1 MIANGIF
8 YITEVRDEMNINS
21 YEYQSVYMYD
31 WGITIQDGNGLVGGK
46 YNPKVIREFYM
57 GRGIQAEQLYVM
69 K

>member
-31 WGITIQDGNGLVGGK
+31 WGITIQDGNGL
-46 YNPKVIREFYM
+46 
-57 GRGIQAEQLYVM
+57 
-69 K
+69 

>member
-8 YITEVRDEMNINS
+8 YITEVRGEMNINS

-46 YNPKVIREFYM
+46 YNPKVIRGFYM